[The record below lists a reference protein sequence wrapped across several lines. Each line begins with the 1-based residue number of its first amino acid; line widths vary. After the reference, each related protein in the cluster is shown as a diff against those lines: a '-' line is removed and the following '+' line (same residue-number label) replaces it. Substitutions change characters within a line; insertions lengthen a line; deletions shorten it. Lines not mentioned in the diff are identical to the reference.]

1 MIMRKGITGFFRR
14 NPLSEFPLPK
24 FQQIAFAC
32 AVRCGFT
39 VAGLSERG
47 VTPNFHSAL
56 LVRWDEKLLM
66 LGHSIYRIIAFA
78 EPHEDFSCEL
88 TFRDATDLRECLVEM
103 YPEFTIAST
112 TELSLGIQASDLQML
127 DRAEVE
133 QVKYWKPRT
142 VGELAFNWWD

>member
-1 MIMRKGITGFFRR
+1 MIMRKGITSFFSR
-14 NPLSEFPLPK
+14 NPLPEFPFTE

-32 AVRCGFT
+32 SVRCGFS

-47 VTPNFHSAL
+47 ATPNFHSASL
-56 LVRWDEKLLM
+56 ERRDEKLLM
-66 LGHSIYRIIAFA
+66 LGHSNYRIIAFA
-78 EPHEDFSCEL
+78 EPREEYSCEL
-88 TFRDATDLRECLVEM
+88 IFRDAIDLAECVVEM

-112 TELSLGIQASDLQML
+112 TDLSLEIQESDLRML

-142 VGELAFNWWD
+142 IGELAFNWWD